1 MSGGAYIALSGLR
14 TRAEQLDRLAA
25 DIANVNTAGY
35 KSERVTTTAVERP
48 NFDKALQSAID
59 VAPAPGFLD
68 FRNGSIENTGR
79 DLDLAI
85 DGRGFFVVETPG
97 GERYTRAGQFTR
109 RADGV
114 LTTADGLVLQGDN
127 NQPVRLQTT
136 GQVAVEPDGT
146 IRSGETVAGKLRVVD
161 FDDYAVLGRED
172 GTRFRAETGATP
184 KAVSAVTRIRGGALE
199 ASNVTMVERM
209 AYMTEVYRSFEALQK
224 GVTVLMND
232 VDLRAI
238 NELGRR

>member
-85 DGRGFFVVETPG
+85 DGRGFFVVDTPNG
-97 GERYTRAGQFTR
+97 PRYTRAGQFSR

-127 NQPVRLQTT
+127 NTPVRLQTT

-146 IRSGETVAGKLRVVD
+146 IRSGATVAGKLRIVD

-172 GTRFRAETGATP
+172 GTKFRAQAGATP
-184 KAVSAVTRIRGGALE
+184 TVVSPTTRIRGGALE
-199 ASNVTMVERM
+199 QSNVTMVERM

-224 GVTVLMND
+224 GVSVLMND
-232 VDLRAI
+232 IDLRAI
-238 NELGRR
+238 NELGKK